1 MFYLAID
8 NSTLLLY
15 DQLEENEIRNMI
27 LLIQTIKTTEKRD
40 NVIMVFDIQ
49 FILDFY
55 VPVILANY
63 HDLFCK

>member
-1 MFYLAID
+1 MFYLAIN

-49 FILDFY
+49 YILDFY
-55 VPVILANY
+55 VPLN
-63 HDLFCK
+63 

>member
-1 MFYLAID
+1 MCSTYVVAID

-49 FILDFY
+49 YILDLY
-55 VPVILANY
+55 VPLN
-63 HDLFCK
+63 

>member
-8 NSTLLLY
+8 NNTLLLY

-49 FILDFY
+49 YILDFY
-55 VPVILANY
+55 VPLN
-63 HDLFCK
+63 

>member
-27 LLIQTIKTTEKRD
+27 LLIHITIKTTEKRD

-49 FILDFY
+49 YILDFY
-55 VPVILANY
+55 VPLN
-63 HDLFCK
+63 

>member
-49 FILDFY
+49 YILHFY
-55 VPVILANY
+55 VPLN
-63 HDLFCK
+63 

>member
-8 NSTLLLY
+8 DSTLLLY

-49 FILDFY
+49 YILDFLCSSKLIDMIY
-55 VPVILANY
+55 SL
-63 HDLFCK
+63 

>member
-1 MFYLAID
+1 MCSTYVVAID

-27 LLIQTIKTTEKRD
+27 LLIQIIKTTEKGD

-49 FILDFY
+49 YILFFY
-55 VPVILANY
+55 VPLN
-63 HDLFCK
+63 

>member
-15 DQLEENEIRNMI
+15 DQMEENEIRNMI
-27 LLIQTIKTTEKRD
+27 LLTQTIKTTEKRD

-49 FILDFY
+49 YILDFY
-55 VPVILANY
+55 VPLN
-63 HDLFCK
+63 

>member
-1 MFYLAID
+1 MCSAYIVAID

-49 FILDFY
+49 YILDFY
-55 VPVILANY
+55 VPLN
-63 HDLFCK
+63 